1 MKKSIIITA
10 FMILCSMSA
19 LAQSWSK
26 ELEKSAKKGDVAS
39 QVAVADAYFKGDG
52 VTANKAK
59 AAKWYYT
66 ATIAQNA
73 DAKEK
78 LYSFYSKDLEKF
90 AKGGDAQAQYEVGMD
105 YYAGTEVTKN
115 TETAAK
121 WFNLAQAQGHKEAR
135 EKFLSY
141 YSKELEK
148 VAKGGDAQAQY
159 EVGMDYYAGTEVT
172 KNTETAAKWFNLAQ
186 AQGHKEAQ
194 NQLYSYYSKVL
205 ENNAKT
211 DTEAMYLVGSYYFD
225 GIKGAPKNEKKGY
238 KYLKGAH
245 ENGHPLA
252 LEKMASRYTKM
263 LKKDALTWYYSI
275 ENADAAYALAKCYIY
290 GRGVGQDKKYAI
302 SLLLET
308 MKQGHEKSKA
318 LFYSIDSPERAER
331 SLSYSDRV
339 MKVTFFMDYDSVF
352 IENCHT
358 SESSS
363 YHKDPLTQSEKDAII
378 KLGANIKNCFKVKG
392 LKYILNSIKGG
403 NNTKYKSTYSGDA
416 IICVKKPLGTATSCD
431 IYLCPGGHLS
441 LSKNNESVP
450 VVTFPINNYMTTQTQ
465 LSATDE
471 NTETINTLS
480 SIAKISIPVQKN
492 VKLTTQTTFRL
503 PLDNNSYEICRK
515 YEFGKSVIET
525 VQYFDG
531 DESLSQFLIAGTDGT
546 KIEHNQSSSYAVAA
560 TMSSGDVF
568 KTNYMLNNKGDIIK
582 VSDYNISEILK
593 LSFGINAS
601 ISSKLKQKSPNGLL
615 VSKTGKETEYI
626 NGKSVAAIEKQKQNE
641 AKQKELQLKARQ
653 EALRQEREAKKA
665 AEEKKK
671 NEFISQWGE
680 TQYNLMEKNNYNP
693 LTRGISKRLLE
704 HLIAKR
710 GGKLEFVSKRAST
723 GSSYF
728 WREGGQNIYQL
739 WFENDKLTTWQSM

>member
-1 MKKSIIITA
+1 MGRTILAVA

-66 ATIAQNA
+66 ATIAKNA

-90 AKGGDAQAQYEVGMD
+90 
-105 YYAGTEVTKN
+105 
-115 TETAAK
+115 
-121 WFNLAQAQGHKEAR
+121 
-135 EKFLSY
+135 
-141 YSKELEK
+141 
-148 VAKGGDAQAQY
+148 AKGGDAQAQY

-211 DTEAMYLVGSYYFD
+211 DTEAMCLVGSYYFD

-392 LKYILNSIKGG
+392 LKYILNSIKVG

-441 LSKNNESVP
+441 LSKNYESVP

-480 SIAKISIPVQKN
+480 SIAKISIPLQKN

-665 AEEKKK
+665 AEEKEKYD
-671 NEFISQWGE
+671 FIREWGE
-680 TQYNLMEKNNYNP
+680 DQYNLMKKNNNNP
-693 LTRGISKRLLE
+693 FTMGISKDLFKHLMKKQGRKLE
-704 HLIAKR
+704 HLSNQM
-710 GGKLEFVSKRAST
+710 GGR
-723 GSSYF
+723 SSYF
-728 WREGGQNIYQL
+728 VRSGGTITHQV
-739 WFENDKLTTWQSM
+739 WFEKGKLTTWQSM

>member
-1 MKKSIIITA
+1 MRRTILAVA

-90 AKGGDAQAQYEVGMD
+90 
-105 YYAGTEVTKN
+105 
-115 TETAAK
+115 
-121 WFNLAQAQGHKEAR
+121 
-135 EKFLSY
+135 
-141 YSKELEK
+141 
-148 VAKGGDAQAQY
+148 AKGGDAQAQY

-290 GRGVGQDKKYAI
+290 GRGVGQDQKYAI

-318 LFYSIDSPERAER
+318 LFLSVDSPERRER
-331 SLSYSDRV
+331 SRCYSDRV
-339 MKVTFFMDYDSVF
+339 MKVLLFDDYDSVMV
-352 IENCHT
+352 ENSMT
-358 SESSS
+358 SEKAN
-363 YHKDPLTQSEKDAII
+363 YFKIALNQSEKIEI
-378 KLGANIKNCFKVKG
+378 MKLGANLQECFKITDF
-392 LKYILNSIKGG
+392 KYTFNTIYGG
-403 NNTKYKSTYSGDA
+403 NNSKYWSTYSGDA
-416 IICVKKPLGTATSCD
+416 IICVKKPLGRTATSCD

-503 PLDNNSYEICRK
+503 PLDKNSYEICRK

-531 DESLSQFLIAGTDGT
+531 DESLSQFLIVGTDGT

-568 KTNYMLNNKGDIIK
+568 KTNYMLNNKGDIFK
-582 VSDYNISEILK
+582 VSDYNISKILK

-653 EALRQEREAKKA
+653 EALRQEAEAKKT
-665 AEEKKK
+665 AEEKEKYD
-671 NEFISQWGE
+671 FIREWGE
-680 TQYNLMEKNNYNP
+680 DQYNLMKKNNNNP
-693 LTRGISKRLLE
+693 FTMGISKDLFEHLMKKQGRKLE
-704 HLIAKR
+704 HLSNQM
-710 GGKLEFVSKRAST
+710 GGR
-723 GSSYF
+723 SSYF
-728 WREGGQNIYQL
+728 VRSGGTITHQV
-739 WFENDKLTTWQSM
+739 WFEKGKLTTWESM